1 MTDRTRPIV
10 IFEDAH
16 TKQRNLKGALEKDG
30 FSVVSLDRA
39 PDMLTKAAAAKPAII
54 ITDFDVDKAHP
65 LKVVEALK
73 ANPAFKETEIFIYSE
88 SIDVKM
94 EVALRK
100 LKISSWFIKSEKAA
114 DLIGGVRTH
123 FSWDQMSQEYDPFAG
138 MEDENE
144 RADAVTD
151 ENGNPVG
158 EEFHATA
165 GGGAPRTSSELVE
178 VIEVTK
184 PKPLEESESFKE
196 MFSDFQAGIEKKL
209 EGDANSAETFY
220 NLGVSYLEMGMDKQA
235 LEQFEKIAANPE
247 WKQRA
252 TQMTGVACRKL
263 GDYNRAIESF
273 KSCYQA
279 TADEYA
285 KLDFRYEIADTLMTM
300 GKLKEAYQMF
310 ATVFKADK
318 DFKDTKAKLIQIKT
332 TLESKSQA

>member
-1 MTDRTRPIV
+1 MTDRSRPIV

-16 TKQRNLKGALEKDG
+16 TKQRNLKGTLEKDG
-30 FSVVSLDRA
+30 FSVVSIERA
-39 PDMLTKAAAAKPAII
+39 PDMLAKAAAAKPAII
-54 ITDFDVDKAHP
+54 ITDFDADKAHP
-65 LKVVEALK
+65 LKIIEALK
-73 ANPAFKETEIFIYSE
+73 ANAAFKETEIFIYSD
-88 SIDVKM
+88 SIDVKQ

-100 LKISSWFIKSEKAA
+100 LKISSWFIKSEKSA

-123 FSWDQMSQEYDPFAG
+123 FSWDEMSKEYDPFAG
-138 MEDENE
+138 MEEEERREQALDE
-144 RADAVTD
+144 D
-151 ENGNPVG
+151 GNPVG
-158 EEFHATA
+158 EEFHA
-165 GGGAPRTSSELVE
+165 APRTDAPRASSELVE

-184 PKPLEESESFKE
+184 PKSLEDSESFKE

-209 EGDANSAETFY
+209 EGDANSAESFY
-220 NLGVSYLEMGMDKQA
+220 NLGVSYLGMGMDQQA
-235 LEQFEKIAANPE
+235 LEQFEKIARDQD

-252 TQMTGVACRKL
+252 TQMIGVTCRKL

-273 KSCYQA
+273 KACYQS